1 LGFCTI
7 SITIALSDL
16 RAPARELQ
24 VLVETVLN
32 WFFVDHIS
40 GRSKAGYWRYN
51 VMPTR
56 PT

>member
-1 LGFCTI
+1 MGFCAI
-7 SITIALSDL
+7 SITITLSNL
-16 RAPARELQ
+16 CI
-24 VLVETVLN
+24 LN

-40 GRSKAGYWRYN
+40 GYWRYN